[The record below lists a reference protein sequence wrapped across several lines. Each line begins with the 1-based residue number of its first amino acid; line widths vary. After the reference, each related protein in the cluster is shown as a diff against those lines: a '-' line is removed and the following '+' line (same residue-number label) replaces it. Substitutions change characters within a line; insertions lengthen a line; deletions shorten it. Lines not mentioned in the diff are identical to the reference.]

1 MEISVKDLGKL
12 TRKSLAVILAL
23 TILSVAIGLSLS
35 LFVFQK
41 EYSASAM
48 AIVSEGSAI
57 GPDANNL
64 TASEYDLNV
73 RLVNSY
79 RVLGTSNRVLQQVI
93 DRMGLSLTVKQLSDM
108 VSVTSEENTE
118 IITVSVL
125 NASPEMAAGITNTLM
140 DVFKAEVANVMN
152 MDNVKVIDYA
162 ETPTVPVR
170 PNLILNTLVSFFA
183 GLFAGYIFAFLR
195 YVLDDTIKDDAQV
208 TDILK
213 IPVIGNIPKIA

>member
-48 AIVSEGSAI
+48 AIVSTNSAI
-57 GPDANNL
+57 GPDTNNL

-108 VSVTSEENTE
+108 VSVTSQENTE
-118 IITVSVL
+118 IITISVL

-162 ETPTVPVR
+162 QTPTLPVR
-170 PNLILNTLVSFFA
+170 PNLVLNTLVSFFA
-183 GLFAGYIFAFLR
+183 GLLAGYIFAFLR

-208 TDILK
+208 TDILN